1 MNQNK
6 LKEWAE
12 EQIELH
18 NAVINNTSTEKF
30 VGIVA
35 MGYIRAM
42 EDFLMK
48 VKEEAE

>member
-1 MNQNK
+1 MNK

-42 EDFLMK
+42 EDLL
-48 VKEEAE
+48 KEINKRGE